1 MTDLMKLGPWIR
13 RFLLEHLIKER
24 NLSRGTQRSYRDTLT
39 LLIPFVARKT
49 HRRIDELDVLHVSSD
64 LVRMFLLDL
73 EENRDSAIST
83 RNQRLAAIHSL
94 ARFVA
99 LHSPEHI
106 AWCQQICVIPF
117 TKGTQTPAVY
127 LEKAEIDALLAAPNL
142 KTAQGQR
149 DHLLLLFLYNTG
161 ARADEAAQVL
171 VGDLNLA
178 HVPSRDF
185 SWVKIRGKGN
195 KLRHCP
201 LWPQTVNKLAA
212 AIEGRAPTERVFL
225 NRYGRPVTRFGV
237 YDLVTRYV
245 RRTVRERPSLATK
258 DVSPHTMRHSTAT
271 HLLRSG
277 VDINTVRDWL
287 GHVSIDTTN
296 IYTQVDLETKAK
308 AIARC
313 EPGPTKPAKH
323 WSHDKGLMTFLR
335 SL

>member
-127 LEKAEIDALLAAPNL
+127 LEKAEIDALLAAP
-142 KTAQGQR
+142 TSRRRRGSAII
-149 DHLLLLFLYNTG
+149 FFSCSSTTP
-161 ARADEAAQVL
+161 AR
-171 VGDLNLA
+171 
-178 HVPSRDF
+178 
-185 SWVKIRGKGN
+185 
-195 KLRHCP
+195 
-201 LWPQTVNKLAA
+201 
-212 AIEGRAPTERVFL
+212 
-225 NRYGRPVTRFGV
+225 
-237 YDLVTRYV
+237 
-245 RRTVRERPSLATK
+245 
-258 DVSPHTMRHSTAT
+258 
-271 HLLRSG
+271 
-277 VDINTVRDWL
+277 
-287 GHVSIDTTN
+287 
-296 IYTQVDLETKAK
+296 
-308 AIARC
+308 
-313 EPGPTKPAKH
+313 GPTKPPRSSLETLT
-323 WSHDKGLMTFLR
+323 SHTFLAVTFR
-335 SL
+335 G